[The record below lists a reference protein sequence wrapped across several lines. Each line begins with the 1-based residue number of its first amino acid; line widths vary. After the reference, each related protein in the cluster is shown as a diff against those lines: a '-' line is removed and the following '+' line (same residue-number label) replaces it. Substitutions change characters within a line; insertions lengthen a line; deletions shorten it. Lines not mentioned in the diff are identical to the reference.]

1 VDFTVDAYPYSIFHG
16 LVTQVRNSPTN
27 ANNVVTYDCVVG
39 VTNSDYKL
47 KPGMTANI
55 SFVTAQKEN
64 VLNIPD
70 SALRFHPAE
79 AAGPAD
85 ATGNPAATNGGGSMV
100 PAGGHD
106 HHVSHVPG
114 ERSLFHTV
122 FVLSGAGE
130 TAKLQA
136 VQIKTGITDG
146 IYTEVLSGLNEGD
159 KVVINE
165 TLTGRAKANL
175 FGGGMPRM
183 R

>member
-1 VDFTVDAYPYSIFHG
+1 M
-16 LVTQVRNSPTN
+16 
-27 ANNVVTYDCVVG
+27 VG

-55 SFVTAQKEN
+55 SFVVAQKDN

-79 AAGPAD
+79 AAGRPTRREIRWRQTAVV
-85 ATGNPAATNGGGSMV
+85 PRR
-100 PAGGHD
+100 PAGGQD
-106 HHVSHVPG
+106 HHSSHVFG

-122 FVLSGAGE
+122 YVLSGTGE

-146 IYTEVLSGLNEGD
+146 INTEVLSGLKEGD

-165 TLTGRAKANL
+165 ILTGRAKANL